1 MDFVA
6 LTTITRPHVGR
17 AIFRA
22 TAPRTSQES
31 HHALTPAI
39 VRDERPVAA
48 YWAWLMVYS
57 SSPGLGHTFS
67 YPSAVV
73 RWCTRCEI
81 EPGGKQVLV
90 NLKHSCPSRFW
101 NGRFSEVL
109 NYWPAMAIVLAL
121 IITAAWTGFFIWI
134 ILRLLLLVTF
144 HNGQAAVVPA
154 IIALLCA
161 GVGIR
166 DRPAG

>member
-1 MDFVA
+1 M
-6 LTTITRPHVGR
+6 T
-17 AIFRA
+17 
-22 TAPRTSQES
+22 
-31 HHALTPAI
+31 
-39 VRDERPVAA
+39 
-48 YWAWLMVYS
+48 
-57 SSPGLGHTFS
+57 
-67 YPSAVV
+67 
-73 RWCTRCEI
+73 
-81 EPGGKQVLV
+81 
-90 NLKHSCPSRFW
+90 
-101 NGRFSEVL
+101 
-109 NYWPAMAIVLAL
+109 IVLAL